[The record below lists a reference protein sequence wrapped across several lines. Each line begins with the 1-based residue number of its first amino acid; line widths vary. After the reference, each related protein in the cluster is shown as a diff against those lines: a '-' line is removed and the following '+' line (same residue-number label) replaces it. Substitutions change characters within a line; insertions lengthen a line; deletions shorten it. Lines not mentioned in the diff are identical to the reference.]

1 MFLVEFFFSFEQT
14 YHKVREAYQ
23 KWHKIDQKTK
33 CLILRS
39 LDNVLK
45 KQHMSIAM
53 VYDLFLKLQG
63 LFGDKG
69 KSIKQFSLKTI
80 MNTMIHVIL
89 KILPDSF
96 GMGKKILKE

>member
-1 MFLVEFFFSFEQT
+1 MLVFIVIILLVVISFEQT

-23 KWHKIDQKTK
+23 RWHKIDQKTK
-33 CLILRS
+33 CLILGS

-69 KSIKQFSLKTI
+69 CQLDKLPLG
-80 MNTMIHVIL
+80 IL
-89 KILPDSF
+89 
-96 GMGKKILKE
+96 